1 MANLSPFGP
10 QLQYEDSAGEPAV
23 GYRLFFY
30 VNNSVGTKQDTYTT
44 AAGTVA
50 NTNPIVLNALGQ
62 PANGIFFPAGQAYTI
77 QYAPPGSDDP
87 PNSPIWTRNDVY
99 GVNDVTAT
107 QDQWVASGVVPTYV
121 SGTSFTLPGDQTSN
135 FQIGRRVK
143 TTNSGGTVY
152 STIIGSAYAALTTVT
167 VVNDSGSLDSGLS
180 AVSYALLSATN
191 NSIPVVALDV
201 INVQK
206 ACPPG
211 QGVLLN
217 GLVVTSVGSN
227 ALTIAIKGADGNDP
241 SASNPVFVAFRS
253 ATLGTAGFTVRKI
266 TAALSMTVSSG
277 STLGHA
283 SGSACHLFAYLID
296 NSGTVEVAVSNLPP
310 DYPGTFANTRL
321 ISTTAEG
328 GAGAADSATGIYS
341 TTGRS
346 NVPWVCVA
354 MCKSTQTT
362 AGTWAANMTQVDQA
376 PFKIP
381 ANIFIVTKSGG
392 QNVAT
397 ATWTKV
403 TFDVEAL
410 DADGV
415 FDTTNSRYTPN
426 IAGVIS
432 LEQIL
437 PFDTFVSGQRL
448 IIDVYKNGAS
458 GACYSMNNPATAGQT
473 GAVNPVTRLLANG
486 TTDYFEFYVYQDTG
500 GTIATSVGAVRF
512 SGARISGGQ

>member
-1 MANLSPFGP
+1 M
-10 QLQYEDSAGEPAV
+10 
-23 GYRLFFY
+23 
-30 VNNSVGTKQDTYTT
+30 
-44 AAGTVA
+44 
-50 NTNPIVLNALGQ
+50 
-62 PANGIFFPAGQAYTI
+62 
-77 QYAPPGSDDP
+77 
-87 PNSPIWTRNDVY
+87 
-99 GVNDVTAT
+99 
-107 QDQWVASGVVPTYV
+107 
-121 SGTSFTLPGDQTSN
+121 
-135 FQIGRRVK
+135 
-143 TTNSGGTVY
+143 
-152 STIIGSAYAALTTVT
+152 
-167 VVNDSGSLDSGLS
+167 
-180 AVSYALLSATN
+180 
-191 NSIPVVALDV
+191 
-201 INVQK
+201 
-206 ACPPG
+206 
-211 QGVLLN
+211 
-217 GLVVTSVGSN
+217 
-227 ALTIAIKGADGNDP
+227 
-241 SASNPVFVAFRS
+241 FVAFRD
-253 ATLGTAGFTVRKI
+253 ATASNGGFVVRSI
-266 TAALSMTVSSG
+266 TAALSVVVSSG

-283 SGSACHLFAYLID
+283 SNVACHLFAYLID
-296 NSGTVEVAVSNLPP
+296 YNSGTVELAVSNLPP

-341 TTGRS
+341 TTARS
-346 NVPWVCVA
+346 NVPWVCAA

-500 GTIATSVGAVRF
+500 GTIATSVSAVRF